1 MKVTH
6 KLKNTIN
13 DAQVVITSSSH
24 SDLELMK
31 NRVIFVADDYK
42 EEEIFKDLMLNFSS
56 FVSISFSDG
65 TEATIYTR
73 DE

>member
-1 MKVTH
+1 MKVTY
-6 KLKNTIN
+6 KFKFLIN

-42 EEEIFKDLMLNFSS
+42 EEEIFKDLLLNFSS
-56 FVSISFSDG
+56 FISISFSNG
-65 TEATIYTR
+65 TEATIYSN
-73 DE
+73 E